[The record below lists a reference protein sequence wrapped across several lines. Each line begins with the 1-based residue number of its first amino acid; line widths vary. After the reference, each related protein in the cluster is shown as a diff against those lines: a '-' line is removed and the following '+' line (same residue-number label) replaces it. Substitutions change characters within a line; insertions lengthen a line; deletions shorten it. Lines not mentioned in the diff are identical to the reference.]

1 MDKKIRYKHLNEE
14 WTEICKQIQVL
25 QRRRVQI
32 YKEAEEINPGKIVL
46 KIERSP
52 SIYYDFEQ
60 KDIDQFKDQRS

>member
-1 MDKKIRYKHLNEE
+1 MDKEIRYKHLNEE

-60 KDIDQFKDQRS
+60 KDIYQFKDKK